1 MRKRRVASPL
11 SRRVRR
17 VARPHTGLW
26 RLRYARYPGSRLRS
40 GNPAAQVA
48 VRLVLLGSPPDTVH
62 GAALRGTDPSS
73 LLTWVR
79 RHNAV
84 PGAGIHPCCSG
95 LQVQGTANSPTSAAL
110 RGTDP
115 SSLLTWVRR
124 HIAVPGAG
132 IHPCCSGLQ
141 VQGTANSPTSE
152 ALPRAGRI
160 RAVPG
165 RLVLLSYIIF
175 ARLSILF
182 FDFLKS
188 AGERA
193 GPPPPR
199 KTGGECRPGAALPS
213 SGFTVTRPWTR
224 AQCPP
229 APGRY

>member
-62 GAALRGTDPSS
+62 GAALRRTDPSTP
-73 LLTWVR
+73 LTEVG
-79 RHNAV
+79 RHNIS

-95 LQVQGTANSPTSAAL
+95 LQVQGTANSPTSA
-110 RGTDP
+110 
-115 SSLLTWVRR
+115 
-124 HIAVPGAG
+124 
-132 IHPCCSGLQ
+132 
-141 VQGTANSPTSE
+141 

-199 KTGGECRPGAALPS
+199 KTGGERRPGAALPS

>member
-1 MRKRRVASPL
+1 MERGGGCGNAASL
-11 SRRVRR
+11 
-17 VARPHTGLW
+17 RPSPAASGAWQDRTPAFGD
-26 RLRYARYPGSRLRS
+26 RYPGSRLRS

-110 RGTDP
+110 
-115 SSLLTWVRR
+115 
-124 HIAVPGAG
+124 
-132 IHPCCSGLQ
+132 
-141 VQGTANSPTSE
+141 
-152 ALPRAGRI
+152 PRAGRI

-175 ARLSILF
+175 ARLSILAH
-182 FDFLKS
+182 S
-188 AGERA
+188 RR
-193 GPPPPR
+193 PR
-199 KTGGECRPGAALPS
+199 KAGFIIIHHFRPIINPV
-213 SGFTVTRPWTR
+213 F
-224 AQCPP
+224 
-229 APGRY
+229 